1 MDQGFATCVIAQ
13 KFEVPGLISF
23 TYVDNRKRLESR
35 SFPCNGRTIMEHREI
50 IKRLA
55 GNEALIQ
62 GLVSGLDETQS
73 RWRPEPGK
81 WSVLEVINHLY
92 DEEREDFRH
101 RLDLTLHTSDAAWT
115 PNDPERWVSERK
127 YNERDLK
134 NSLENLISERR
145 KSIAWLNA
153 LESPEWNSA
162 YEHPVFG
169 SIAAG
174 DILCAWLAHAYFHA
188 RQISNLFIEYT
199 RVLSNHFSTGYAF
212 G

>member
-1 MDQGFATCVIAQ
+1 
-13 KFEVPGLISF
+13 
-23 TYVDNRKRLESR
+23 
-35 SFPCNGRTIMEHREI
+35 MEHREI

-73 RWRPEPGK
+73 CWRPEPGK

-101 RLDLTLHTSDAAWT
+101 RLDLTLHTPDAAWT

-188 RQISNLFIEYT
+188 RQISNLFIESFLDRLCLRLVVCLIWIQYFSLNT
-199 RVLSNHFSTGYAF
+199 INLAGVLLNSESAVLF
-212 G
+212 